1 MRVSG
6 DKSQTRSRNRWW
18 WYVVV
23 TLVLPCAAACR
34 TGRHGAPTQSN
45 RYVSLSPAITE
56 TLFDLGAGSSVVGVS
71 DYCHYP
77 KEVESLPHV
86 GSGYTPRYEAIAGL
100 APTTIF
106 LESVNAETS
115 RALASVLDVKLM
127 PWLTLEQVMA
137 STRQLGQLTDK
148 VQAAERLV
156 RAYELRMKTRVSAA
170 SPRVLL
176 VLAHTPG
183 QLRDAWFIKKNSIH
197 GRVLEAAGARNA
209 VPDENIGAPHL
220 SLEQV
225 IRLDPDGI
233 VILQSAARIDD
244 RLVDDWRRLSVLSAA
259 RTGRIQEIAA
269 PEVTI
274 PGPRIIEL
282 VQRLS
287 PWVSAWSKVP

>member
-6 DKSQTRSRNRWW
+6 DRSRTRPQSRWCW
-18 WYVVV
+18 CVIVAL
-23 TLVLPCAAACR
+23 LVPFAVSCRAGRRAAS
-34 TGRHGAPTQSN
+34 TQSN

-56 TLFDLGAGSSVVGVS
+56 TLFALGAGPFVVGVS

-77 KEVESLPHV
+77 AEVESLPHV
-86 GSGYTPRYEAIAGL
+86 GSGYTPRYEAIVGL
-100 APTTIF
+100 APTSIF
-106 LESVNAETS
+106 LDSVNAETG
-115 RALASVLDVKLM
+115 RDLARVLDVRLM
-127 PWLTLEQVMA
+127 PWLTLEQVTT
-137 STRQLGQLTDK
+137 STRLLGRVTGK
-148 VQAAERLV
+148 VPAAERLAE
-156 RAYELRMKTRVSAA
+156 AYELRTKARVSAA

-209 VPDENIGAPHL
+209 APDENVGAPHL

-233 VILQSAARIDD
+233 VILQSAVRFDD

-259 RTGRIQEIAA
+259 KSGRIQGIAA

-274 PGPRIIEL
+274 TGPRIIEL
-282 VQRLS
+282 VQRLT
-287 PWVSAWSKVP
+287 PWVKAWSRVP